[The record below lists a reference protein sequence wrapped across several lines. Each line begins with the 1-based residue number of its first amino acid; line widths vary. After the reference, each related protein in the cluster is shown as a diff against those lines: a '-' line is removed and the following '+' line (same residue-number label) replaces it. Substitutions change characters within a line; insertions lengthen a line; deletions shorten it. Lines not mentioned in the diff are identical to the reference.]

1 MAQTY
6 QVTQIEIDW
15 QDEWDHVDPIS
26 PSTRAEI
33 TEELLGSIWEADDG
47 DDLIDEITTAI
58 GWCILSIDYRT
69 VLHSIP

>member
-1 MAQTY
+1 MAHTY

-47 DDLIDEITTAI
+47 DDLIEEITTAT
-58 GWCILSIDYRT
+58 GWCIHSIDYRT

>member
-1 MAQTY
+1 MTAY

-26 PSTRAEI
+26 PGTRAEI